1 MLRNID
7 SKTESE
13 DSTCQCRDVLHLL
26 RNIEAMT
33 KDAYDSI
40 NPVGL
45 RKLLFINIGAS
56 LKNSM
61 SLLRVM
67 SGVQLS

>member
-13 DSTCQCRDVLHLL
+13 VSTCQCRDVLPLL

-33 KDAYDSI
+33 KDVYDSI
-40 NPVGL
+40 NLVGL

-56 LKNSM
+56 I
-61 SLLRVM
+61 
-67 SGVQLS
+67 

>member
-13 DSTCQCRDVLHLL
+13 DSTCQCRDVLPLL

-33 KDAYDSI
+33 KDVYDSI
-40 NPVGL
+40 NLVGL
-45 RKLLFINIGAS
+45 RKLLFINIRAFI
-56 LKNSM
+56 
-61 SLLRVM
+61 
-67 SGVQLS
+67 